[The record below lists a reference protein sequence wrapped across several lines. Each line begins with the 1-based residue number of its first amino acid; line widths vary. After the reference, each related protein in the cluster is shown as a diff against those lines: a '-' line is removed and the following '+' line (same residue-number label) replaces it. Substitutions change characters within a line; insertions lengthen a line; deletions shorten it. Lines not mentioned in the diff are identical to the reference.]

1 MVLKS
6 LVMLFN
12 FEGTVKAALSA
23 TCGDNSEEDPP
34 VPIPNTVVK
43 LLSADDTWGVTLWE
57 IRTSPLFSFFE
68 LIHAGPHRR
77 MTNKCQPYFWKQRIV
92 FFVFAKY
99 VSKLIQLELRLFLTI
114 VMFLDTENDI
124 IVSAM
129 QVAAF
134 FARLSMT
141 ITNKLLLVIER
152 E

>member
-57 IRTSPLFSFFE
+57 IRTSPLFLFFEKELISFF
-68 LIHAGPHRR
+68 
-77 MTNKCQPYFWKQRIV
+77 
-92 FFVFAKY
+92 
-99 VSKLIQLELRLFLTI
+99 
-114 VMFLDTENDI
+114 
-124 IVSAM
+124 
-129 QVAAF
+129 
-134 FARLSMT
+134 
-141 ITNKLLLVIER
+141 LLLFVDFTYFLFELTLISLNSLFFTLYILIFLK
-152 E
+152 